1 MQANEWQALRRSSSL
16 VLVSHMEYNL
26 LQALRQ
32 NYNDVPWTLA
42 NALEALRRSNSDRTH
57 AAVTTQLERTNV
69 VFDGWG
75 IMMVYVVEQLGLDN
89 LIG

>member
-1 MQANEWQALRRSSSL
+1 MIM
-16 VLVSHMEYNL
+16 VLVSHVDMWNIICCRHYA
-26 LQALRQ
+26 Q
-32 NYNDVPWTLA
+32 DCTDFPWTLA